1 MPRNETII
9 SVFVASP
16 GDVSEERDRL
26 ESIIEELNSTHAR
39 RTGVRLEL
47 LRWERDVSPAF
58 GQDPQAVIND
68 QIPQDYDIFIGIL
81 WNRIGSQTERAESGT
96 VEEFELAKA
105 RYDKDPNSV
114 RLMLYFKDAP
124 PLTMDGFD
132 PDQYKGVREFRS
144 RVSEMGG
151 FYGEFVTADD
161 FSNSVRIDLTK
172 VIYKLKKDAGDTDG
186 EQPDSAEVY
195 VHDYRGDETADEL
208 DDGILDLVE
217 VFEEEMIALSAVL
230 GRMSEAIGDIGESAG
245 VRVQELKSLQ
255 IPDNASALSIP
266 QKQQARND
274 AKRILK
280 RAATD
285 MSLFVGRMKP
295 ELPLFRQHLDRGI
308 DVFTRAVPIHMEL
321 NEDRTELTGSIV
333 TMLEGIDSAI
343 VSMRGFH
350 EAIQRLPRLTTAFV
364 RSRRETEKVL
374 QETIDIMGGGK
385 GSLEGILS
393 LLP

>member
-1 MPRNETII
+1 M
-9 SVFVASP
+9 
-16 GDVSEERDRL
+16 
-26 ESIIEELNSTHAR
+26 
-39 RTGVRLEL
+39 
-47 LRWERDVSPAF
+47 SPAF

-68 QIPQDYDIFIGIL
+68 QIHQDYDIFIGIL

-295 ELPLFRQHLDRGI
+295 ELPLWRRSGN
-308 DVFTRAVPIHMEL
+308 TS
-321 NEDRTELTGSIV
+321 TE
-333 TMLEGIDSAI
+333 E
-343 VSMRGFH
+343 
-350 EAIQRLPRLTTAFV
+350 
-364 RSRRETEKVL
+364 
-374 QETIDIMGGGK
+374 
-385 GSLEGILS
+385 
-393 LLP
+393 

>member
-16 GDVSEERDRL
+16 SDVCEERDRL
-26 ESIIEELNSTHAR
+26 ESIIVELNSTHAR

-47 LRWERDVSPAF
+47 FRWERDVSPAF

-114 RLMLYFKDAP
+114 RLMLYFKKTP

-132 PDQYKGVREFRS
+132 PDQYKSVLEFCT

-151 FYGEFVTADD
+151 FYREFVKAED
-161 FSNSVRIDLTK
+161 FSNSVRLDLTK
-172 VIYKLKKDAGDTDG
+172 VICNLQKDAGDTDG
-186 EQPDSAEVY
+186 EQPDSAEVH
-195 VHDYRGDETADEL
+195 VHDSRGDETADDL
-208 DDGILDLVE
+208 NDGILDLEE
-217 VFEEEMIALSAVL
+217 VFEEEINALSAVL
-230 GRMSEAIGDIGESAG
+230 GRMSKAIRDIGESTV
-245 VRVQELKSLQ
+245 VRGQEFKSLQ
-255 IPDNASALSIP
+255 MPDNASALSIQ
-266 QKQQARND
+266 QKQKARNEV
-274 AKRILK
+274 KRILK
-280 RAATD
+280 HVATD
-285 MSLFVGRMKP
+285 MNLFVGQMKP

-308 DVFTRAVPIHMEL
+308 DVFTKAVPIYMEL
-321 NEDRTELTGSIV
+321 NEDRTKLTGSIV
-333 TMLEGIDSAI
+333 TMREGMDSAI

-374 QETIDIMGGGK
+374 QETIDIMYGGK
-385 GSLEGILS
+385 ASLEGILS